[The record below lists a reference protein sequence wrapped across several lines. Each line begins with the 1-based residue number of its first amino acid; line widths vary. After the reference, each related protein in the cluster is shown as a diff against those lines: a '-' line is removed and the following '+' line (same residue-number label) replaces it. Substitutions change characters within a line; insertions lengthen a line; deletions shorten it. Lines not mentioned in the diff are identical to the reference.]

1 MTMFSTWFTISPTLR
16 TRSHSAWPFGLV
28 PRAAPW
34 SRQTSKVHSL
44 ADSHAGCLR
53 HFNFVSFLCMSL
65 VTGFA
70 HKFRACTF
78 HSHMSWCS
86 EGSSF
91 CSQCYFVDP
100 PHMTQICRMGID
112 PRCFLFRPSII
123 LRAVDPGGT
132 WARCSVAVAT

>member
-34 SRQTSKVHSL
+34 SRQTSKVLSL
-44 ADSHAGCLR
+44 ADSHAACLR

-65 VTGFA
+65 VIGFA

-78 HSHMSWCS
+78 HSHVLVQVCAIWG
-86 EGSSF
+86 GSHWL
-91 CSQCYFVDP
+91 QKDE
-100 PHMTQICRMGID
+100 
-112 PRCFLFRPSII
+112 PSMH
-123 LRAVDPGGT
+123 
-132 WARCSVAVAT
+132 